1 MSAGETKL
9 KALLIEDNEA
19 DARLLEELLKDDPAA
34 RLELEWVKSLDEGVR
49 RLLDGDFDVVLLD
62 LSLPDSSKDESVST
76 MHLFD
81 SSTPIVVLS
90 GDADEEASI
99 KAIRE
104 GAQDYLVK
112 GQVTVDQLVR
122 TVRLAIE
129 RRRAAAVRERPTW

>member
-1 MSAGETKL
+1 MSAGGTKL
-9 KALLIEDNEA
+9 RALLIEDNEA
-19 DARLLEELLKDDPAA
+19 DARLLKEILADDAA
-34 RLELEWVKSLDEGVR
+34 AHLELEWVQSLDEGVQHV
-49 RLLDGDFDVVLLD
+49 LNGNFDVVLLD
-62 LSLPDSSKDESVST
+62 LSLPDSGRDESVST

-90 GDADEEASI
+90 GHADEDASI

-112 GQVTVDQLVR
+112 GEVTADQLVR

-129 RRRAAAVRERPTW
+129 RRRAAATRERPTW